1 MERTIIKSGTIFNW
15 HNSKEE
21 LPSLKGNEGSVAC
34 LTLSNG
40 SFRINVWNQHYQCW
54 GDAED
59 DNYEFGKEYELL
71 WCPLETMSA
80 DEIIKL

>member
-1 MERTIIKSGTIFNW
+1 MERTIIKSGAVLKW

-21 LPSLKGNEGSVAC
+21 LPNLKNKEDSIMCV
-34 LTLSNG
+34 TLDNG
-40 SFRINVWNQHYQCW
+40 MIRLNVWNQYYQCW
-54 GDAED
+54 DDADGDD
-59 DNYEFGKEYELL
+59 YEFSKEYELL